1 MTHIGTLSVRLKQ
14 AVCLART
21 SLFLLHFN
29 KIGGCPVGQKPDILS
44 VNPLNRRE
52 PASGFISPR
61 RSPVCKR
68 FSPLFRSEIFGFSG
82 STGLRGN
89 IFGKSCRANF
99 EESGNA
105 SVFVSN
111 CVELLRGGVRV
122 LTNSIVGI
130 GGPPFARPV
139 RHFEL
144 DCLTSKKGQ
153 LRYFRSEGRVP
164 EHPPSTL

>member
-14 AVCLART
+14 AACLART

-82 STGLRGN
+82 QQGYVGIFLGNRAVLISKNREMLRFRVQPRRDFKGWR
-89 IFGKSCRANF
+89 SCPY
-99 EESGNA
+99 E
-105 SVFVSN
+105 
-111 CVELLRGGVRV
+111 
-122 LTNSIVGI
+122 SIVGI
-130 GGPPFARPV
+130 GGPPFALPV